1 MDKETILKILSG
13 SDTSD
18 KENQLANLIS
28 QLASLDENKKIINPD
43 EQIADLQRF
52 NTNLRQKHQFKVGD
66 IVRWK
71 EGLKN
76 KLIPD
81 YKQPA
86 IVVDV
91 LQVTLY
97 DEKAEVGSPY
107 FREPLD
113 FVLGI
118 IIKGELLTF
127 HYDSRRFELFEK
139 DEEIFIV

>member
-1 MDKETILKILSG
+1 MDKETILKLLS
-13 SDTSD
+13 SSEKSD
-18 KENQLANLIS
+18 KES
-28 QLASLDENKKIINPD
+28 QLVSLLTQLTSLEESNKVIDLDEY
-43 EQIADLQRF
+43 IADLQRL
-52 NTNLRQKHQFKVGD
+52 NTNLGQKYQFKVGD

-71 EGLKN
+71 DGLKN
-76 KLIPD
+76 KRIPD
-81 YKQPA
+81 YKLPA

-91 LQVTLY
+91 LEVPLY

-139 DEEIFIV
+139 GK